1 MNLLRQCRVRSLVL
15 AALSLAALSLA
26 ERNTPMLA
34 GSLLLCAASWYALEG
49 PRGRPLPKWA
59 AGVLSAAVVVGA
71 VAVGLDT
78 RGLAELISITGR
90 GLGAVLVIMLFSRR
104 GTVDERSVIALSGG
118 VLVASCMLSTGLL
131 VGAAVAAATV
141 AAVMSVTAY
150 RLATG
155 SERAVEARRMP
166 PHALS
171 PAPPPE
177 LPLRSSVSIRGVTS
191 VASVLVLVAASIV
204 FLVFPRLWRDPPGLF
219 RRGGPGT
226 TGFAP
231 EIRLRTGDRISTSRR
246 EVFVVRWL
254 DSAGQAVRFAGT
266 PYLRGAVLDSYE
278 PFDAR
283 WRAGSANP
291 VQITFRAEPGTFSNL
306 GNPPI
311 DTRVDTWTQVVEMR
325 ALVTDTM
332 FTAWAPVA
340 VSASAPRTVVLEP
353 ATGTLRDLGADDAG
367 RYSTYQVKVRPFPSA
382 AVVASLSWGQ
392 QPAPSPEEFPV
403 LEVRDEARRILAESG
418 LAGIAD
424 AGSAA
429 GDARWERAR
438 RVAAAFDG
446 WMQPPRFRYTTDLS
460 RFIAREGRD
469 PIDLFLRDY
478 RFGHCELY
486 ASAMAALCR
495 SVGVDARVV
504 VGYVALE
511 YDELAGVYVVRE
523 SNAHAWVEVL
533 TGPGQWSMY
542 DPTPAADLIA
552 LHEAGRTWADAF
564 RWLYDPIDFAW
575 TRSVVAFDGARQARL
590 MDATARELSDALGG
604 VARSVGAWAQRV
616 NNAFLL
622 GPSGYIWL
630 GSLGAVAVLGAWT
643 AVSLARSRRRE
654 RALLALGPLDAE
666 QRRRMRRDARFWV
679 DAVEGLRRAGVH
691 RPAQLTPRAWAG
703 SLRASRPELAEAL
716 ARIAHRL
723 YEIRFG
729 DRRPDADARRAD
741 ARMARDLIR
750 AASRGR
756 AG

>member
-1 MNLLRQCRVRSLVL
+1 MSLLRRCRLRSLAL

-26 ERNTPMLA
+26 ERSTPMLA
-34 GSLLLCAASWYALEG
+34 GGLLLCAASWYALEG
-49 PRGRPLPKWA
+49 PRGRPLPKWV
-59 AGVLSAAVVVGA
+59 AGVLSTAVVAGA
-71 VAVGLDT
+71 VIVGVDT
-78 RGLAELISITGR
+78 RGIADLISVTGR
-90 GLGAVLVIMLFSRR
+90 ALGAVLVIMLFSRR
-104 GTVDERSVIALSGG
+104 GTVDERSVIALSAG
-118 VLVASCMLSTGLL
+118 VLVASCMLSTALL
-131 VGAAVAAATV
+131 VGVAVAAATV

-155 SERAVEARRMP
+155 SEGAASARKMP
-166 PHALS
+166 SHALS

-177 LPLRSSVSIRGVTS
+177 LPLRSSISLRGVTAVS
-191 VASVLVLVAASIV
+191 SALVLGVALVV

-219 RRGGPGT
+219 RRAGPGT

-266 PYLRGAVLDSYE
+266 PYLRGAVLDSYQ

-283 WRAGSANP
+283 WRASSSNP
-291 VQITFRAEPGTFSNL
+291 VQVTFRAEPGAFSNL

-340 VSASAPRTVVLEP
+340 VSATAPRTVVLEP

-367 RYSTYQVKVRPFPSA
+367 RYSTYQVKVKPFPSA
-382 AVVASLSWGQ
+382 SVIESLSWGQ
-392 QPAPSPEEFPV
+392 QPALQPEDFPV
-403 LEVRDEARRILAESG
+403 PEVRAEAVRILTESG
-418 LAGIAD
+418 LSGD
-424 AGSAA
+424 AQDAPAA
-429 GDARWERAR
+429 GDARWARAR
-438 RVAAAFDG
+438 RIANAFDA
-446 WMQPPRFRYTTDLS
+446 WMQPPRFSYTTDLS
-460 RFIAREGRD
+460 RFIARGGRD

-533 TGPGQWSMY
+533 TGPAQWSMY
-542 DPTPAADLIA
+542 DPTPAAELIA
-552 LHEAGRTWADAF
+552 LHESGRTWADAF

-590 MDATARELSDALGG
+590 MDTTARELSDALGG
-604 VARSVGAWAQRV
+604 VARRVWEWAQRV

-630 GSLGAVAVLGAWT
+630 GSLGAVAVLGVWT
-643 AVSLARSRRRE
+643 AVSVARARRLE
-654 RALLALGPLDAE
+654 RSLLALGPLSADE
-666 QRRRMRRDARFWV
+666 RRRMRRDARFWV
-679 DAVEGLRRAGVH
+679 DSVEALRRAGIR
-691 RPAQLTPRAWAG
+691 RPAPLTPLAWAG
-703 SLRASRPELAEAL
+703 TLRDSRPEVAQAL
-716 ARIAHRL
+716 ERVARRL

-729 DRRPDADARRAD
+729 GQQPDVQARRSD
-741 ARMARDLIR
+741 GELARELIR
-750 AASRGR
+750 AASRSRDG
-756 AG
+756 

>member
-1 MNLLRQCRVRSLVL
+1 MNLLRRCRLRSLAL

-26 ERNTPMLA
+26 ERSTPMLA

-49 PRGRPLPKWA
+49 PRGRPLPKWL
-59 AGVLSAAVVVGA
+59 AGVLSAAAVVGA
-71 VAVGLDT
+71 VIAGLDA
-78 RGLAELISITGR
+78 RAIAELIAITGR

-104 GTVDERSVIALSGG
+104 GTVDERSVIALAAG
-118 VLVASCMLSTGLL
+118 VLVAACMLSTALL
-131 VGAAVAAATV
+131 VGVAVASATV

-155 SERAVEARRMP
+155 SERAAEARKAP

-177 LPLRSSVSIRGVTS
+177 LPLRGSVSLRGVTAVS
-191 VASVLVLVAASIV
+191 SALVLGVALVV
-204 FLVFPRLWRDPPGLF
+204 FLVFPRLWRDSPGLF
-219 RRGGPGT
+219 RRAGPGT

-266 PYLRGAVLDSYE
+266 PYLRGAVLDSYQ
-278 PFDAR
+278 PIDAR
-283 WRAGSANP
+283 WRASSANP

-306 GNPPI
+306 GNPAI

-340 VSASAPRTVVLEP
+340 VSANAPRTVVLEP

-367 RYSTYQVKVRPFPSA
+367 RYSTYQVKVRPFPSP
-382 AVVASLSWGQ
+382 AVIESLSWGQ
-392 QPAPSPEEFPV
+392 RPSLEPDVFPV
-403 LEVRDEARRILAESG
+403 PEVREEAVRILSESG
-418 LAGIAD
+418 LSAD
-424 AGSAA
+424 AQAPPAG

-438 RVAAAFDG
+438 RIAGAFDA

-533 TGPGQWSMY
+533 TGPAQWSMY

-575 TRSVVAFDGARQARL
+575 TRSVVAFDGSRQARL
-590 MDATARELSDALGG
+590 MDTTARELSEALGG
-604 VARSVGAWAQRV
+604 VARRIGAWAQRV
-616 NNAFLL
+616 NSAFLL

-630 GSLGAVAVLGAWT
+630 GSLGAVAVLGIWT
-643 AVSLARSRRRE
+643 AVSVARARRRE

-666 QRRRMRRDARFWV
+666 ARRRMRRDARFWV
-679 DAVEGLRRAGVH
+679 EAVEALRRAGLN
-691 RPAQLTPRAWAG
+691 RPGQLTPLAWAG
-703 SLRASRPELAEAL
+703 ALRESRPEVARTLERAAL
-716 ARIAHRL
+716 RL

-741 ARMARDLIR
+741 SDLVRELIR

>member
-1 MNLLRQCRVRSLVL
+1 MNLLRQCRMRSLVL
-15 AALSLAALSLA
+15 AALALAALSLA

-34 GSLLLCAASWYALEG
+34 GGLLLCAASWYALEG
-49 PRGRPLPKWA
+49 PRGRPLPKWI
-59 AGVLSAAVVVGA
+59 AGALSVAVVAGA
-71 VAVGLDT
+71 VAIGLDA

-90 GLGAVLVIMLFSRR
+90 ALGAVLVIMLFARR
-104 GTVDERSVIALSGG
+104 GTVDERSIIALSAG

-131 VGAAVAAATV
+131 VGLAVAAATV
-141 AAVMSVTAY
+141 AAVMSVTSY
-150 RLATG
+150 RLAIG
-155 SERAVEARRMP
+155 SERSIETRRMP
-166 PHALS
+166 EFALS

-177 LPLRSSVSIRGVTS
+177 IPLRSSVSLRGVTA
-191 VASVLVLVAASIV
+191 VASVLVLGVASIV
-204 FLVFPRLWRDPPGLF
+204 FLVFPRLWRDPPGLL

-278 PFDAR
+278 PAEAR
-283 WRAGSANP
+283 WRAASANP
-291 VQITFRAEPGTFSNL
+291 VQITFRVDRGSFSNL

-367 RYSTYQVKVRPFPSA
+367 RYSTYQVKVRPFPGAS
-382 AVVASLSWGQ
+382 VIESLSWGQ
-392 QPAPSPEEFPV
+392 RPPEDPPEFPV
-403 LEVRDEARRILAESG
+403 QEVREEAVRILSESG
-418 LAGIAD
+418 LSTDVG
-424 AGSAA
+424 AA
-429 GDARWERAR
+429 AVQGQAQWERAR
-438 RVAAAFDG
+438 RVAAAFDA

-469 PIDLFLRDY
+469 PVDLFLRDY

-533 TGPGQWSMY
+533 TGPAQWSMY

-564 RWLYDPIDFAW
+564 RWLYDPMDFAW
-575 TRSVVAFDGARQARL
+575 TRSVVAFDGARQQRL
-590 MDATARELSDALGG
+590 MDATSRELSEALGG
-604 VARSVGAWAQRV
+604 VARSVGSWAQRV
-616 NNAFLL
+616 NDSFLL

-630 GSLGAVAVLGAWT
+630 GSVGVVAVLGVWT
-643 AVSLARSRRRE
+643 AVSVVRGRRVE
-654 RALLALGPLDAE
+654 RALLALGPLDA
-666 QRRRMRRDARFWV
+666 QARARMRRDARFWV
-679 DAVEGLRRAGVH
+679 DAVEGLRRAGVT
-691 RPAQLTPRAWAG
+691 RPAQLTPLAWAHALQD
-703 SLRASRPELAEAL
+703 SHPELAPRVERV
-716 ARIAHRL
+716 ARRL

-729 DRRPDADARRAD
+729 DSRPDGGARRAD
-741 ARMARDLIR
+741 GELVRDLIR
-750 AASRGR
+750 AASRRRDG
-756 AG
+756 

>member
-15 AALSLAALSLA
+15 AALALAALSLA

-49 PRGRPLPKWA
+49 PRGRPLPKWV
-59 AGVLSAAVVVGA
+59 AGALTVVVVA
-71 VAVGLDT
+71 VAVFAGADAGRLS
-78 RGLAELISITGR
+78 ELIAITGR
-90 GLGAVLVIMLFSRR
+90 SLGVVLVIMLFSRR
-104 GTVDERSVIALSGG
+104 GTVDERSVISLSAG
-118 VLVASCMLSTGLL
+118 VIVAACMLSTGLL
-131 VGAAVAAATV
+131 VGIAVAAATV
-141 AAVMSVTAY
+141 AAVMAVTSY

-155 SERAVEARRMP
+155 SERAAQARRMP

-177 LPLRSSVSIRGVTS
+177 VPARSAISLRGVAA
-191 VASVLVLVAASIV
+191 VASVLVLLVASVV
-204 FLVFPRLWRDPPGLF
+204 FLVFPRLWRDSPGFL
-219 RRGGPGT
+219 RRGGQGIS
-226 TGFAP
+226 GFAP

-266 PYLRGAVLDSYE
+266 PYLRGAVLDAYDPE
-278 PFDAR
+278 DAR
-283 WRAGSANP
+283 WRAGSQNP
-291 VQITFRAEPGTFSNL
+291 VQITFRVEPGTFSNL

-332 FTAWAPVA
+332 FTAWAPA
-340 VSASAPRTVVLEP
+340 SVSSNAARTVVLEP

-382 AVVASLSWGQ
+382 SVIESLSWGQ
-392 QPAPSPEEFPV
+392 RPALQPEDFPV
-403 LEVRDEARRILAESG
+403 TAVREEAERILAESG
-418 LAGIAD
+418 LAAD
-424 AGSAA
+424 IESQSA
-429 GDARWERAR
+429 GDARWDRAR
-438 RVAAAFDG
+438 RIAAAFDA

-460 RFIAREGRD
+460 RFVAREGRD
-469 PIDLFLRDY
+469 PIEQFLRDY

-533 TGPGQWSMY
+533 TGPAQWSMY

-575 TRSVVAFDGARQARL
+575 TRSVVAFDGGRQARL
-590 MDATARELSDALGG
+590 MDATARELSDTLGG

-630 GSLGAVAVLGAWT
+630 GSLAAVAVLGAWT
-643 AVSLARSRRRE
+643 AVSVVRARRRE
-654 RALLALGPLDAE
+654 RALLALGPLDAAA
-666 QRRRMRRDARFWV
+666 RARMRRDARFWV
-679 DAVEGLRRAGVH
+679 DAVESLRRAGLQ
-691 RPAQLTPRAWAG
+691 RPAHLTPRAWAG
-703 SLRASRPELAEAL
+703 AMRESRPDVAQRLE
-716 ARIAHRL
+716 RVVHRL
-723 YEIRFG
+723 YEVRFG
-729 DRRPDADARRAD
+729 DVRPDAKARSAD
-741 ARMARDLIR
+741 AHLVRDLNR
-750 AASRGR
+750 AVLRSRDS
-756 AG
+756 

>member
-1 MNLLRQCRVRSLVL
+1 MNLLRRCRVRSLAL
-15 AALSLAALSLA
+15 AALSLAALALA
-26 ERNTPMLA
+26 ERSTAMLA
-34 GSLLLCAASWYALEG
+34 GGLLLCAASWYALEG
-49 PRGRPLPKWA
+49 PRGRPLPKWV
-59 AGVLSAAVVVGA
+59 AGVLSAAVVAGA
-71 VAVGLDT
+71 VFVGLDT
-78 RGLAELISITGR
+78 RGLADLIAITGR
-90 GLGAVLVIMLFSRR
+90 ALGAVLVIMLFSRR
-104 GTVDERSVIALSGG
+104 GTVDERSVISLSAG
-118 VLVASCMLSTGLL
+118 VLVAACMLSTALL
-131 VGAAVAAATV
+131 VGVAVGAATV

-155 SERAVEARRMP
+155 SERAAQARTMP
-166 PHALS
+166 SHALA

-177 LPLRSSVSIRGVTS
+177 LPLRSSVSLRGVTA
-191 VASVLVLVAASIV
+191 VASALVLGVALVV

-219 RRGGPGT
+219 RRAGPGT

-266 PYLRGAVLDSYE
+266 PYLRGAVLDSYQ
-278 PFDAR
+278 PLDAR
-283 WRAGSANP
+283 WRASSSNP
-291 VQITFRAEPGTFSNL
+291 VQITFRAEPGTFANL

-353 ATGTLRDLGADDAG
+353 ATGMLRDLGADDAG

-382 AVVASLSWGQ
+382 AVVEGLSWGQ
-392 QPAPSPEEFPV
+392 QPAPPPGDFPV
-403 LEVRDEARRILAESG
+403 PEVREEAARILAESG
-418 LAGIAD
+418 LSGDVQDPTAD
-424 AGSAA
+424 GRP
-429 GDARWERAR
+429 RWERAR
-438 RVAAAFDG
+438 RIANAFDA

-460 RFIAREGRD
+460 RFVSREGRD
-469 PIDLFLRDY
+469 PMDLFLRDY

-511 YDELAGVYVVRE
+511 YDDLAGVYVVRE

-533 TGPGQWSMY
+533 TGPAQWSMY

-564 RWLYDPIDFAW
+564 RWLYDPVDFAW

-604 VARSVGAWAQRV
+604 LVRSIRSWAQRV
-616 NNAFLL
+616 NDAFLL

-643 AVSLARSRRRE
+643 AVSVVRARRRE
-654 RALLALGPLDAE
+654 RALLALGALGAE
-666 QRRRMRRDARFWV
+666 ERRRMRRDARFWI
-679 DAVEGLRRAGVH
+679 DAVNGLGRAGLRR
-691 RPAQLTPRAWAG
+691 PMQLTPRAWAG
-703 SLRASRPELAEAL
+703 TLRSSHPEVAAAL
-716 ARIAHRL
+716 DQVVQRL

-729 DRRPDADARRAD
+729 DRRPDAAARRAD
-741 ARMARDLIR
+741 ADLVQRLIR
-750 AASRGR
+750 AASGIRDG
-756 AG
+756 

>member
-1 MNLLRQCRVRSLVL
+1 MSLIRQCRFRSLVL

-34 GSLLLCAASWYALEG
+34 GGLLLCAASWYALEG
-49 PRGRPLPKWA
+49 PRGRPLPKWV
-59 AGVLSAAVVVGA
+59 AGVLSVAVVLSA
-71 VAVGLDT
+71 IWAGLEA
-78 RGLAELISITGR
+78 RGIADLVSITGR
-90 GLGAVLVIMLFSRR
+90 GLGAVMVIMLFARR
-104 GTVDERSVIALSGG
+104 SIVDERSVIALATG

-131 VGAAVAAATV
+131 VGVAVATATV
-141 AAVMSVTAY
+141 AAVASVTAY

-155 SERAVEARRMP
+155 SELAADARKMP

-177 LPLRSSVSIRGVTS
+177 LPLRSSVPLRTVTAVAS
-191 VASVLVLVAASIV
+191 ALVLGVASVV

-254 DSAGQAVRFAGT
+254 DSAGQAVRSAGT
-266 PYLRGAVLDSYE
+266 PYLRGAVLDAYE
-278 PFDAR
+278 PSDAR
-283 WRAGSANP
+283 WRSSSANP
-291 VQITFRAEPGTFSNL
+291 VQITFRVDPGNFSNL
-306 GNPPI
+306 GNPAI

-353 ATGTLRDLGADDAG
+353 ETGTLRDLGADDAG

-382 AVVASLSWGQ
+382 AVVESLAWGQ
-392 QPAPSPEEFPV
+392 RPPVQRQEFPV
-403 LEVRDEARRILAESG
+403 QEIREEARRILAESG
-418 LAGIAD
+418 LAAD
-424 AGSAA
+424 AEAIDLT

-438 RVAAAFDG
+438 RIAAAFDA
-446 WMQPPRFRYTTDLS
+446 WLQPPRFRYTTDLS
-460 RFIAREGRD
+460 RFISREGRD
-469 PIDLFLRDY
+469 PVDLFLRDY

-486 ASAMAALCR
+486 ACAMAAMCR
-495 SVGVDARVV
+495 SVGVEARVV

-533 TGPGQWSMY
+533 TGPMQWSMF
-542 DPTPAADLIA
+542 DPTPAAELIA
-552 LHEAGRTWADAF
+552 LHEAGRTWADSF
-564 RWLYDPIDFAW
+564 RWLYDPLDFAW
-575 TRSVVAFDGARQARL
+575 TRSVVAFDGARQAR
-590 MDATARELSDALGG
+590 MADATAREVSDALGG
-604 VARSVGAWAQRV
+604 IASSISAWAQRV

-622 GPSGYIWL
+622 GPSGYIWI
-630 GSLGAVAVLGAWT
+630 GSLGAVAILGIGT
-643 AVSLARSRRRE
+643 AVSVARGRRRE
-654 RALLALGPLDAE
+654 RTLLALGSLGAADRA
-666 QRRRMRRDARFWV
+666 RMRRDARFWV
-679 DAVEGLRRAGVH
+679 DAVEGLRRAGVR
-691 RPAQLTPRAWAG
+691 RPGQVTPQAWAAAIRESNPDVAQLLDRVV
-703 SLRASRPELAEAL
+703 R
-716 ARIAHRL
+716 RL
-723 YEIRFG
+723 YEVRFG

-741 ARMARDLIR
+741 GELVQQLIR
-750 AASRGR
+750 AASRRRDG
-756 AG
+756 

>member
-1 MNLLRQCRVRSLVL
+1 MSLLRQCRVRSLTL
-15 AALSLAALSLA
+15 AAIALAALSLA

-34 GSLLLCAASWYALEG
+34 GGLLLCAASWYALEG
-49 PRGRPLPKWA
+49 PRGRPLPRWA
-59 AGVLSAAVVVGA
+59 AGSLSVIVVGVA
-71 VAVGLDT
+71 VAAGLDT
-78 RGLAELISITGR
+78 GGLAELISITAR
-90 GLGAVLVIMLFSRR
+90 ALGAVLVIMLFARR
-104 GTVDERSVIALSGG
+104 STVDERSVIALSAG

-131 VGAAVAAATV
+131 VGLAVAAATV

-150 RLATG
+150 RLAAG
-155 SERAVEARRMP
+155 AERAADARRMP
-166 PHALS
+166 GHALS

-177 LPLRSSVSIRGVTS
+177 LPLRSSVSLRGVTAVAS
-191 VASVLVLVAASIV
+191 ALVLGVASVV
-204 FLVFPRLWRDPPGLF
+204 FLVFPRLWRDPSGLF

-266 PYLRGAVLDSYE
+266 PYLRGAVLDTYE
-278 PFDAR
+278 PGDAR
-283 WRAGSANP
+283 WRASSANP
-291 VQITFRAEPGTFSNL
+291 AQITFRIDPGNFSNL

-325 ALVTDTM
+325 ALVTDAM

-367 RYSTYQVKVRPFPSA
+367 RYSTYQVKVRPFPGA
-382 AVVASLSWGQ
+382 AVVESLSWGQ
-392 QPAPSPEEFPV
+392 RPEGQAEEFPV
-403 LEVRDEARRILAESG
+403 PQVRDEAVRILEESG
-418 LAGIAD
+418 LAAD
-424 AGSAA
+424 AGAAPPA

-438 RVAAAFDG
+438 RVAAAFDA

-460 RFIAREGRD
+460 RFVSREGRD
-469 PIDLFLRDY
+469 PVDLFLRDY

-533 TGPGQWSMY
+533 TGPVQWSMY

-564 RWLYDPIDFAW
+564 RWLYDPVDFAW
-575 TRSVVAFDGARQARL
+575 TRSVVAFDGARQARM
-590 MDATARELSDALGG
+590 MDATAREISDALGG
-604 VARSVGAWAQRV
+604 VVKEVSAWAQRV
-616 NNAFLL
+616 NDAFLL

-630 GSLGAVAVLGAWT
+630 GSLCLVAVLGVGT
-643 AVSLARSRRRE
+643 AVSVARARRRE
-654 RALLALGPLDAE
+654 RALLALGPLGAQE
-666 QRRRMRRDARFWV
+666 RARMRRDARFWV
-679 DAVEGLRRAGVH
+679 DAVQGLRRAGIR
-691 RPAQLTPRAWAG
+691 RPANATPRAWAEAM
-703 SLRASRPELAEAL
+703 REANPEAAQLLERVAL
-716 ARIAHRL
+716 RL

-741 ARMARDLIR
+741 AELVQALIR
-750 AASRGR
+750 AALRR
-756 AG
+756 RDR

>member
-49 PRGRPLPKWA
+49 PRGRPLPKWL
-59 AGVLSAAVVVGA
+59 AGALSAAVVIGA
-71 VAVGLDT
+71 LVAGFDA

-90 GLGAVLVIMLFSRR
+90 ALGAVLVIMLFARR
-104 GTVDERSVIALSGG
+104 GTVDERSVIALSAG

-131 VGAAVAAATV
+131 VGLAVAAATV

-155 SERAVEARRMP
+155 SERATEARRMP

-177 LPLRSSVSIRGVTS
+177 LPLRSSVSVRGVAAVAS
-191 VASVLVLVAASIV
+191 ALVLLVASVV
-204 FLVFPRLWRDPPGLF
+204 FLVFPRLWSDPPGLF

-254 DSAGQAVRFAGT
+254 DSAGQAVRSAGT
-266 PYLRGAVLDSYE
+266 PYLRGAVLDSYD
-278 PFDAR
+278 PTDAR
-283 WRAGSANP
+283 WRASSANP
-291 VQITFRAEPGTFSNL
+291 VQITFRVDPGTFSNL

-332 FTAWAPVA
+332 FTAWAPVS

-382 AVVASLSWGQ
+382 AVIESLSWGQ
-392 QPAPSPEEFPV
+392 QPALAPDDFPV
-403 LEVRDEARRILAESG
+403 PEVREEALRILSESG
-418 LAGIAD
+418 LAAD
-424 AGSAA
+424 ADPASAA
-429 GDARWERAR
+429 GSARWERAR
-438 RVAAAFDG
+438 RVAAAFDT

-469 PIDLFLRDY
+469 PVDLFLRDY

-533 TGPGQWSMY
+533 TAPAQWSMF

-590 MDATARELSDALGG
+590 MDATARELSDALGDL
-604 VARSVGAWAQRV
+604 ARSARAWAQGV

-630 GSLGAVAVLGAWT
+630 GSLCVVVVLGVWT
-643 AVSLARSRRRE
+643 AVSAVRARRRE
-654 RALLALGPLDAE
+654 RALLALGPLGAVE
-666 QRRRMRRDARFWV
+666 RRRMRRDARFWIDAV
-679 DAVEGLRRAGVH
+679 DALRRAGMH
-691 RPAQLTPRAWAG
+691 RPPQVTPLAWAG
-703 SLRASRPELAEAL
+703 TLRDSRPEVAHAL
-716 ARIAHRL
+716 ERVALRL

-729 DRRPDADARRAD
+729 DRRPDAAARRSDAD
-741 ARMARDLIR
+741 LVRQLIR
-750 AASRGR
+750 AASHGR
-756 AG
+756 DG